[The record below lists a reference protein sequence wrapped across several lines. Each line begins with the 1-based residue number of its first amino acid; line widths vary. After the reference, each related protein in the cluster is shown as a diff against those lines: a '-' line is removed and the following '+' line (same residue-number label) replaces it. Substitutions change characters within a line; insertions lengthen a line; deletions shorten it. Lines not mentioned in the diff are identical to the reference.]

1 MIISFT
7 RIGDSQGLIFDSE
20 LMELAGLQPGDQ
32 LNVEVHADGT
42 ITLTPVKPRIS
53 KGQFDRELDG
63 VMRDYSDTLKKLS

>member
-7 RIGDSQGLIFDSE
+7 KIGDSQGLIFDSE

-42 ITLTPVKPRIS
+42 ITLTPVKSRIS

-63 VMRDYSDTLKKLS
+63 VMRDYSETLKKLS